1 MDISKQEK
9 YVDDLVNMNSPH
21 VESLITYTTE
31 TGYSINRSLRDGT
44 SEYKEIISNID
55 TIFNACPPLKY
66 PILVYR
72 TIDQH
77 FAFDYKSEGYVSTS
91 TTITTAGTTGNCCL
105 LRITVP
111 AGIKVLPLKKIST
124 NPSENEILLPRDSSL
139 QFSCES
145 KEVIEDEEYIVIDM
159 VVIPDHKSININYIG
174 SETRI
179 NIKILDNIYTE
190 SRIKELIEESKDFG
204 EDYDQFVLSLR
215 LDIANTVDRL
225 KLLNGIESIFL
236 NYIRDE
242 LVRSWKGYLKQ

>member
-1 MDISKQEK
+1 MITDI
-9 YVDDLVNMNSPH
+9 D
-21 VESLITYTTE
+21 
-31 TGYSINRSLRDGT
+31 
-44 SEYKEIISNID
+44 II
-55 TIFNACPPLKY
+55 FKACPPLKY

-145 KEVIEDEEYIVIDM
+145 KEVIEDDEYIVIDM
-159 VVIPDHKSININYIG
+159 VLIPDYKSVNINYIG

-179 NIKILDNIYTE
+179 NLNILDNIYTDTLIN
-190 SRIKELIEESKDFG
+190 SLIKESKDLE

-215 LDIANTVDRL
+215 VDIANTVNKL

-236 NYIRDE
+236 EKILEKITY
-242 LVRSWKGYLKQ
+242 